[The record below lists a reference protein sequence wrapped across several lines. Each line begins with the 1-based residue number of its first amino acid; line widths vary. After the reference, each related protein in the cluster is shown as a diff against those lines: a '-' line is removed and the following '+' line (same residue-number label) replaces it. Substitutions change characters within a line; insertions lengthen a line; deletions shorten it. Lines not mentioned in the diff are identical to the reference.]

1 MAIKKPRTFKK
12 VTEIPSAKV
21 TIEVE
26 ETEEKTPLVEEAKV
40 EEKDT
45 EENKEVEIAST
56 EPEEAESEETSE
68 EIAEA
73 AEETENIE
81 TKAKEDVPVNIDGS
95 DGEGKFGI
103 KKLILTILIVVPIG
117 FLAFGGF
124 LYFSKN
130 FNTDALKRE
139 PEKKIEIPE
148 ASPTP
153 TEEPLD
159 KEAFTIEVQNGS
171 GIAGE
176 GASVGEMLEEEGFK
190 IGDIGNADDSNYTDT
205 IITVNT
211 EVPDSYVE
219 ELTKVLEKRGP
230 VGKVKKFATG
240 EDGEVLIIVG
250 SELGLSDEEAT
261 PTPEE

>member
-26 ETEEKTPLVEEAKV
+26 ETEDNETPTNEVIPTPQASEV
-40 EEKDT
+40 KDT
-45 EENKEVEIAST
+45 
-56 EPEEAESEETSE
+56 PEEETTPAETDENSEEVIEKSEET
-68 EIAEA
+68 
-73 AEETENIE
+73 EETE
-81 TKAKEDVPVNIDGS
+81 TKDKEEIPVNIDDS
-95 DGEGKFGI
+95 DGGGRFGF

-130 FNTDALKRE
+130 FNTDALKKE
-139 PEKKIEIPE
+139 PEKKLEIPE

-176 GASVGEMLEEEGFK
+176 GASVGEMLEEDGFTV
-190 IGDIGNADDSNYTDT
+190 GDIGNAPDSNYEDT
-205 IITVNT
+205 IITVND
-211 EVPDSYVE
+211 EVPDSYIE
-219 ELTKVLEKRGP
+219 ALTEVLEKRGP

-240 EDGEVLIIVG
+240 EDGEVLVIVG
-250 SELGLSDEEAT
+250 SELGLSNEETT
-261 PTPEE
+261 PTP